1 MAIHMANKEINSKK
15 SNKKIQDAHEA
26 IRPTDVNL
34 MPEEVKDQLPRD
46 LFRLYQLI
54 WRRFVASRM
63 ENSVYET
70 TNVKVNAGKYIF
82 NASTSKL
89 DFDGFMKVYTDS
101 DNEKVVTNNTIAKL
115 EKIQNLNLKSLKKI
129 STLHSH
135 LHILRKQHL

>member
-1 MAIHMANKEINSKK
+1 MAKEINSKK

-70 TNVKVNAGKYIF
+70 TNVKVMQESIF
-82 NASTSKL
+82 L
-89 DFDGFMKVYTDS
+89 MHQH
-101 DNEKVVTNNTIAKL
+101 
-115 EKIQNLNLKSLKKI
+115 QNL
-129 STLHSH
+129 
-135 LHILRKQHL
+135 ILTVL